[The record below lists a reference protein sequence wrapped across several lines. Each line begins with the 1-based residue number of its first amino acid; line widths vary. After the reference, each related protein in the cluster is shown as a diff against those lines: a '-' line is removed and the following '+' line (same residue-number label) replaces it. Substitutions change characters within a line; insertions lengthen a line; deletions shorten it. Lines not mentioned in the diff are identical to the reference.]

1 MTPFPAPCASEMSM
15 QYTTSDSPIG
25 PLLLAGNDSG
35 LHFLSFAAEKRAV
48 TPRRDWIENS
58 RPFVEVIHQLRAYFR
73 GELTQF
79 DVPLCLE
86 GTPFQLRVWENLRTI
101 PYGETISYGQLARRI
116 GKPEAVRAVGTANG
130 SNPIPIIVPCHRV
143 IGSDG
148 SLTGY
153 GGGLPVK
160 EKLLALESRQ
170 LRLL

>member
-1 MTPFPAPCASEMSM
+1 ME
-15 QYTTSDSPIG
+15 YTTIESPVG
-25 PLLLAGNDSG
+25 PLLLAGNAVG
-35 LHFLSFAAEKRAV
+35 LCYISFADKKRAV
-48 TPRRDWIENS
+48 KLHRDWTES
-58 RPFVEVIHQLRAYFR
+58 QKPFAEVIRQLRAYFR
-73 GELTQF
+73 GDLKEF
-79 DVPLCLE
+79 DVPLNMA
-86 GTPFQLRVWENLRTI
+86 GTPFQLRVWESLREI
-101 PYGETISYGQLARRI
+101 PYGETTSYGELARRI

-153 GGGLPVK
+153 GGGLSVK